1 MVTGKTDKDITIKP
15 ERKVPPYKSITEA
28 QMMVIE
34 NAINPSAE
42 RMAEFSNV
50 NPSMTFALAMSMVRE
65 RAADP
70 GRDRLKEPLSMVWR
84 QALFQLWRGEKFK
97 TSLLAGNVAL
107 GLRTDNEMDLI
118 SPRNTTRF

>member
-1 MVTGKTDKDITIKP
+1 MVAGKTDKDITIKP

-34 NAINPSAE
+34 NAINPSAD